1 MIKEY
6 VIPKEVGLE
15 VYKLKNRHMFMMKNY
30 NNSDNVDGQTSERD
44 DRANDT
50 KGWHII
56 HV

>member
-50 KGWHII
+50 KG
-56 HV
+56 